1 MKYTIEQDPDPDY
14 ANDVPTL
21 HYSVRDG
28 VTSFN
33 GCPRSVGG
41 LLELIPAETWT
52 RGKRVPFL
60 RKVYN
65 ALDSGREAF
74 KPGFSDRY
82 SWWDFLRW
90 VSVDHEYF
98 QGFLEDVIGSAPEGW
113 RDAKRWFD
121 VMETVLCAGGVDA
134 TFNNDADYFVF
145 TVATPEFLATTGATA
160 DEALHAQARKTHRQY
175 IEGDV
180 WGVTVGEESC
190 WGFYGSDH
198 EASGLMD
205 FVRENLP
212 GCWTAGC
219 EGKRHDHDVDGVT
232 LERCDK
238 CLELSYPHIEGEGN
252 FHEIGYAYQTSALY
266 DRYGRCHIV
275 TTKNKE
281 CAFNTYQEA
290 LEYVKLLGT
299 LPLRWSMD
307 HPANAKYL

>member
-1 MKYTIEQDPDPDY
+1 MKYTIEQDPDPHY

-21 HYSVRDG
+21 HYTVRNG

-33 GCPRSVGG
+33 GCPATVGG
-41 LLELIPAETWT
+41 LLWLIPAETWT

-60 RKVYN
+60 RKVYD

-74 KPGFSDRY
+74 KPGYSDKY
-82 SWWDFLRW
+82 SWWDFLRM
-90 VSVDHEYF
+90 VTTDHEELLEE
-98 QGFLEDVIGSAPEGW
+98 LEDVIGSIPEGL

-134 TFNNDADYFVF
+134 TFNNDAGYFVF

-160 DEALHAQARKTHRQY
+160 DEALHTQARKTHQQY

-180 WGVTVGEESC
+180 GGVTVGEESC
-190 WGFYGSDH
+190 WGFYGSDQ

-205 FVRENLP
+205 FVRACLP
-212 GCWTAGC
+212 KCWTAGC
-219 EGKRHDHDVDGVT
+219 DGKRHDHEVDGVT

-238 CLELSYPHIEGEGN
+238 CLELSYPHIEGEGS
-252 FHEIGYAYQTSALY
+252 FHEIGYAYPSSALFAKH
-266 DRYGRCHIV
+266 RKPHIV
-275 TTKNKE
+275 TTHGGE
-281 CAFNTYQEA
+281 RAFDQYSEA
-290 LEYVKLLGT
+290 LDYVKTLGT
-299 LPLRWSMD
+299 LPLRWSKD